1 MGVEL
6 STIMNSSQTSLVKYS
21 NLSPSN
27 LMKLKKFFE
36 KNSTSVIDRKGL
48 MEILNTLKFETDII
62 FDFFDIDGNGVI
74 DAYEYICSVAMIT
87 HSSNEVNSL

>member
-1 MGVEL
+1 MEFLVTKMHWLIKQSNFFKLTPCVEL
-6 STIMNSSQTSLVKYS
+6 VKS
-21 NLSPSN
+21 IP
-27 LMKLKKFFE
+27 
-36 KNSTSVIDRKGL
+36 TDRKGL